1 MPGVQE
7 QELLNHEE
15 QEYDHRPLRVLEVLQ
30 YLPQA
35 HGPQGNEVVSSRIRS
50 EAFPT
55 SFRITGGVSSTVK
68 LSVSK
73 TELLGSNPSSPAS
86 LPGSLFSP
94 GTGSPTACY
103 CWKTPFPRA

>member
-1 MPGVQE
+1 MPGVKEQE
-7 QELLNHEE
+7 QLNDEK
-15 QEYDHRPLRVLEVLQ
+15 QEDAHWPPRVLEVLQ
-30 YLPQA
+30 YLPQT
-35 HGPQGNEVVSSRIRS
+35 HGSQGNEVVSSRIRS

-94 GTGSPTACY
+94 GTDIT
-103 CWKTPFPRA
+103 KQHED

>member
-7 QELLNHEE
+7 QELLNDEE
-15 QEYDHRPLRVLEVLQ
+15 QEDDHRPPRVLKVLQ

-35 HGPQGNEVVSSRIRS
+35 HGSQGNEVVSSRIRS

-73 TELLGSNPSSPAS
+73 TELGGSNPSAPA
-86 LPGSLFSP
+86 
-94 GTGSPTACY
+94 
-103 CWKTPFPRA
+103 RI